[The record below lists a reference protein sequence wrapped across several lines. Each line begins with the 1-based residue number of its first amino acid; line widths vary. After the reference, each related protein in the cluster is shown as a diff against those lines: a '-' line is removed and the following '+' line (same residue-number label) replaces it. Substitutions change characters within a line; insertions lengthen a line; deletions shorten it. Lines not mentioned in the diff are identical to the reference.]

1 MADASRARMFAE
13 AVEGAGDR
21 QGTQGAEGKVLLSR
35 GCDPVMMER
44 APAIMGPYLGGC
56 KMIGCTNDDDF
67 VRLLTSGQRFDVVFF
82 APGACRWSAA
92 KQPIPGGN
100 STTRGWGID
109 EYKRLVAQ
117 HHPEAR
123 IVETTEES
131 KMVPLLRAAL
141 DLQ

>member
-1 MADASRARMFAE
+1 MADESRARMFAG
-13 AVEGAGDR
+13 AVGGAGGL

-35 GCDPVMMER
+35 GCDPLMMER
-44 APAIMGPYLGGC
+44 APAMLGPYLGGC
-56 KMIGCTNDDDF
+56 EMVGCTNDDEF
-67 VRLLTSGQRFDVVFF
+67 VRLLTSGRRFDVVFF
-82 APGACRWSAA
+82 APGACRWSAS

-117 HHPEAR
+117 HHPDAR

-131 KMVPLLRAAL
+131 KMVMLLRAAL